1 MVKFMGKM
9 KKLFGYIMI
18 KWTFF
23 DFFVLFSLNSFKVM
37 ESQDF
42 VKVECVFWLSRKRFR
57 FVCFLDSG

>member
-1 MVKFMGKM
+1 
-9 KKLFGYIMI
+9 MI

-42 VKVECVFWLSRKRFR
+42 VKVECVFLVIQEKI
-57 FVCFLDSG
+57 